1 MSDIKNIIEVLEA
14 IKVGAVPVKKALAD
28 GLDAADLGALLELVK
43 NYQVF
48 LDAVEG
54 IADIGEEIKDIES
67 AEAVIIA
74 SKVFEVIKA
83 IKSA

>member
-1 MSDIKNIIEVLEA
+1 MSDVKNIIEVLEA
-14 IKVGAVPVKKALAD
+14 IKVAGCPIKKALKD
-28 GLDAADLGALLELVK
+28 GLDSSDIGALLDLVK

-54 IADIGEEIKDIES
+54 IADTIDEAKDIDS
-67 AEAVIIA
+67 AEAIIIT

-83 IKSA
+83 IKAS